1 MSGTCRPVGWRLQGG
16 LSDSFQPAS
25 KCRYLLPFFGKRTSA
40 WRKLR
45 GLLGN
50 KAGGESHCGSNQTH
64 SLGWNGFDQQWYDWS
79 LYWFYLRL
87 RKRLIKRK
95 PALSSIRELQHQPK
109 VVLCSSQINIW
120 SCVTSGLDFPCGPWV
135 LTIFSLIISVL
146 PWGSSLRNQR
156 VKTIAPPSHAPIP
169 AEHRRN
175 ATLLPENIQVKKKI
189 EKHCNYPTVAQTKKK
204 SNWKTNEFPL
214 LQSLSPRIS
223 CLFEGPAP
231 IFGNPISFFFSNRL
245 QIWFCSVVTR
255 PQLQMKSQRN
265 YVIIQNNLCWYSTRQ
280 RWMFSRHESCKNHR
294 RIRL

>member
-50 KAGGESHCGSNQTH
+50 KAGGDSHCGSNQTH

-204 SNWKTNEFPL
+204 SNWKTKKSFL
-214 LQSLSPRIS
+214 YY
-223 CLFEGPAP
+223 
-231 IFGNPISFFFSNRL
+231 NPCPPELAAFLRDLPPTLGTWFHFFFFE
-245 QIWFCSVVTR
+245 QTSVLV
-255 PQLQMKSQRN
+255 L
-265 YVIIQNNLCWYSTRQ
+265 LCRDSPSATN
-280 RWMFSRHESCKNHR
+280 EKPA
-294 RIRL
+294 